1 MKKEY
6 VKYGKCIWCNKEKP
20 EVTFYN
26 EPHTISRQIGA
37 NNIGFDI
44 CDSCNSYFGT
54 TDRSSKYQMSVEL
67 AFKEIFNVTR
77 HLIPDSSEKD
87 NRNTKILRSV
97 YFEYYKSQRLLRI
110 KNRFKFQRN
119 FLKNFTHQFKRGVY
133 EVFLQEYH
141 RNTGHGLDEKF
152 NNLRKFVRYDLCDLP
167 LYFGDNNG
175 IYLLPV
181 NLEAPSLTFDDSII
195 STINDYGFYTLWL
208 FGHIFYLEVTPKAA
222 LCRDIFLNDEAKR
235 IVGSGF
241 ILKCIKEMEYVTELD
256 FALQKLYGK
265 K

>member
-20 EVTFYN
+20 DVTFYN

-37 NNIGFDI
+37 STIGFDI
-44 CDSCNSYFGT
+44 CDSCNNYFGT
-54 TDRSSKYQMSVEL
+54 KDKSSRYQMSVEL

-87 NRNTKILRSV
+87 SILRSV
-97 YFEYYKSQRLLRI
+97 YFEYYKSQRLLRV
-110 KNRFKFQRN
+110 KNAFKFQQN
-119 FLKNFTHQFKRGVY
+119 FLKNFTHQFKRGMY

-141 RNTGHGLDEKF
+141 RNTGQGLDEKF
-152 NNLRKFVRYDLCDLP
+152 NNLRKFVRYDQGDLP

-181 NLEAPSLTFDDSII
+181 NLEAPSLTFDDSIL

-222 LCRDIFLNDEAKR
+222 LCRDIYLNNEAKM

-241 ILKCIKEMEYVTELD
+241 ILKRIKEMTYVTELD